1 MGHLLVDGLV
11 VDPHEAREVAR
22 FRKAERARLYA
33 LRKSDGIEARAA
45 MSEALSRAL
54 DAEIGDPAGLRI
66 AAYWPIRG
74 EIDLR
79 GWMASVV
86 RRGGLPA
93 LPVVVARGAPVKF
106 HAWRPGDAM
115 RRGDWNIPVPATV
128 EVVVPDVVV
137 VPLLGVDGARFR
149 LGNGGGYYDRTLAR
163 LPAGRRI
170 IGVGQGFARMQTIRP
185 MPWDVPMGRVI
196 LADGSAW

>member
-1 MGHLLVDGLV
+1 
-11 VDPHEAREVAR
+11 
-22 FRKAERARLYA
+22 
-33 LRKSDGIEARAA
+33 

-79 GWMASVV
+79 GWMASVD
-86 RRGGLPA
+86 RRGGLLA
-93 LPVVVARGAPVKF
+93 LPVVVARGAPVEF

-115 RRGDWNIPVPATV
+115 RRGDWNIPVPARG